1 MEEAG
6 WGGGWGWGG
15 GRQILYLS
23 QPCHHQNDSCIKMC
37 SEKSHLNVSLLVM
50 DIECLIN

>member
-1 MEEAG
+1 MY
-6 WGGGWGWGG
+6 GGGGG
-15 GRQILYLS
+15 GVQILYLS
-23 QPCHHQNDSCIKMC
+23 LHCHHQNDSCIKMG